1 MKNST
6 EVVIIGGGIVGLC
19 LAHQLIKRN
28 ISKNIIILEKEK
40 SIGCHSSGRNSGVIH
55 AGLYYKPNSL
65 KADVCVSGG
74 KRLKSWIKDNNL
86 SINKCGKII
95 IPTKRELDNQLDL
108 LLKRGIANG
117 AKVELINDVQLK
129 NMIPEAKCT
138 TNRALWSPET
148 AVIKPLEI
156 MHSLENNLLDSGV
169 QILKDTKNWELETE
183 LSQIRLKSNKIIKYS
198 HLINC
203 AGVQAEEI
211 AKKFNIG
218 SDYILIP
225 FKGHYWRLKKECKI
239 KISTNLYP
247 VPDLNVPF
255 LGVHFTPTAD
265 NIPIVNIGPTASFCL
280 GRENYFNYKGIEPI
294 RSSTNLRILIDQ
306 YLQNKDNFRG
316 YVHKQAFLASP
327 RLFLKAAQD
336 LIPCIKMK
344 DIERSQKVGIRSQLY
359 NKKANSLE
367 DDFLCLEGKNST
379 HLLNAISPAFTSSF
393 SLADLIIDR
402 SNFF

>member
-1 MKNST
+1 
-6 EVVIIGGGIVGLC
+6 LYF
-19 LAHQLIKRN
+19 
-28 ISKNIIILEKEK
+28 SKIIL
-40 SIGCHSSGRNSGVIH
+40 
-55 AGLYYKPNSL
+55 L
-65 KADVCVSGG
+65 
-74 KRLKSWIKDNNL
+74 L
-86 SINKCGKII
+86 S
-95 IPTKRELDNQLDL
+95 
-108 LLKRGIANG
+108 
-117 AKVELINDVQLK
+117 VE
-129 NMIPEAKCT
+129 
-138 TNRALWSPET
+138 SP
-148 AVIKPLEI
+148 
-156 MHSLENNLLDSGV
+156 S
-169 QILKDTKNWELETE
+169 
-183 LSQIRLKSNKIIKYS
+183 
-198 HLINC
+198 
-203 AGVQAEEI
+203 
-211 AKKFNIG
+211 
-218 SDYILIP
+218 
-225 FKGHYWRLKKECKI
+225 KI

-265 NIPIVNIGPTASFCL
+265 NIPRINIGPTASFCL

-294 RSSTNLRILIDQ
+294 RASTNLLILVNQ
-306 YLQNKDNFRG
+306 YLKNKDNFRG

-359 NKKANSLE
+359 NKKTNSLE